1 MPATTAGDLQ
11 IIQEI
16 LHGGVTVL
24 LMIGLGFVWRA
35 WQAERAA
42 NSAYQREF
50 LEHVGELNQIPDALD
65 RLRTEVLQEL
75 RDIRNSGDLRPRR

>member
-1 MPATTAGDLQ
+1 MLAGIDLQ
-11 IIQEI
+11 QIQEI
-16 LHGGVTVL
+16 AHGSVTLL
-24 LMIGLGFVWRA
+24 LMVGLAFVWRA

-50 LEHVGELNQIPDALD
+50 LMHVAELNQIPEALD

-75 RDIRNSGDLRPRR
+75 RDLRRH